1 MTQTTTRFC
10 TNYFFDR
17 RFMHRTIFDTPVVNT
32 VLRGFSLAFLKLT
45 GWKVVGQLPPNGR
58 ASVLIAAPH
67 TSNWDLPYTLMVAFA
82 LRLNIYWMGKE
93 QIFKPPFRGL
103 MMWLGGIPI
112 RRESANNVVAASV
125 AALQAAD
132 GPLQL
137 VVPPEGTRSKARY
150 WKTGFYYIATGA
162 QVPIVMAFMDY
173 GRKVSGL
180 GPVFEPTGDIEADM
194 VAIKAFY
201 APFQGKNPD
210 QF

>member
-1 MTQTTTRFC
+1 
-10 TNYFFDR
+10 
-17 RFMHRTIFDTPVVNT
+17 MHRTIFDTPVVNT
-32 VLRGFSLAFLKLT
+32 VLRGLSLAVLKLL
-45 GWKVVGQLPPNGR
+45 GWKVSGQLPANGR
-58 ASVLIAAPH
+58 KCVLIAAPH

-103 MMWLGGIPI
+103 MMWLGGIPV
-112 RRESANNVVAASV
+112 RRESANNLVAASV
-125 AALQAAD
+125 EALQAAD
-132 GPLQL
+132 GPVQL

-162 QVPIVMAFMDY
+162 QVPIVMAYMDY
-173 GRKVSGL
+173 ARKISGL

-194 VAIKAFY
+194 VTIKAFY
-201 APFQGKNPD
+201 APFKGKNPN